1 MAEVTVEQLADV
13 VGIPVETLLQQMK
26 DAGLTHKDAAQAVSD
41 NEKEQLLAHLKRSHG
56 GSDAGPKKITLKRKS
71 VSTLKVSGSQGRSK
85 TVNVEVRKKRTY
97 VKRADVEA
105 EEAAKAE
112 EARLAEE
119 AAKAEAAKKAQEAE
133 ATREADEA
141 RLEAERKALEE
152 AKAEDEAKKA
162 AAGGAASKKSSA
174 KKSAP
179 EKKEAAPKKPELSP
193 EEQAAEDARRAED
206 AKRRDEARKKAEEE
220 ARQRTLE
227 EARRIAQELEG
238 RSETKTEEVLL
249 EEEKD
254 AIVKR
259 AFEDSLA
266 AEARQA
272 KRARK
277 VPKKKG
283 RDKQPERKTISRVAS
298 RVNKHGF
305 QNPTGPVV
313 REVALGE
320 SITVSDLAQQMSVK
334 GAAVVKSLFNLGIMA
349 TMNQTIDRDTAQ
361 LIIEE
366 FGHNLKLVS
375 EDAVEDSLVEHLED
389 SQKEGDLA
397 ARAPVV
403 TIMGHVDHGKTS
415 LLDHIRRTR
424 VAAGE
429 AGGITQHI
437 GAYHVETGHGMITFL
452 DTPGHAAFTQMRAR
466 GASCT
471 DIVILVVAADDGMMP
486 QTAEAIDHARAAG
499 VPIIVAVNKI
509 DKEDADPERVKSDL
523 SQKEVISEE
532 WGGDTQFVEVSALT
546 GQGIDALLDAILLQA
561 ELLELKSVA
570 EGAAQGMV
578 IESRVDKG
586 RGVVASLLVQ
596 NGILNQGDMVLAGEY
611 YGRVR
616 AMLDENGK
624 QVDAAGPSIPVEI
637 LGLAGA
643 PDAGEEFQVVPDERK
658 AREVAEF
665 RQKKLR
671 HNRLTRQQAAKL
683 ENVFEN
689 MGAGECAYVNIV
701 LKTDVRGSLEALQTA
716 LTDLSTD
723 EVKVNIVSSGVG
735 GINESDVNLALTS
748 SAVVI
753 GFNVRADN
761 SARKLCQ
768 EEDIELRYYSVI
780 YDIIEDVKNA
790 MSGLLA
796 PELREEIMGTAEVR
810 DVFRS
815 SKFGAV
821 AGCKVIEGT
830 LYRNKPIRVLRDDV
844 VIYQGELE
852 SLRRFK
858 DDVQEVNAGIE
869 CGIAVKSYNDVKEGD
884 KIEVFSVKKV
894 ARSI

>member
-389 SQKEGDLA
+389 SQIEGDLA